1 MSGSAFAVTHHAFSS
16 GAGRTSDGNG
26 SHASTLKSPS
36 YTKSVSWQHY
46 PTSDQKLFTR
56 LLCAETPGLVW
67 SQEGTAIQAEYGLE
81 VLTQVDTV
89 IVPFWGDVQER
100 PSQYLLDALVK
111 ARKEGVQIVGLCLG
125 TFVLAYAGLLDG
137 RKAATHWEYEND
149 FRSLFPTVQLNLN
162 QLYVEDDG
170 LITSAGTAAALDC
183 CLYIVRKY
191 FGSVTANQIARRMVT
206 PPYREGGQAQYIER
220 PVPQKTADSRIN
232 MLLDYLQMNLKNTHS
247 IDTLAEY
254 VSMSRRTLT
263 RHFYKATGMSV
274 VEWITAARLHR
285 SQEFLESM
293 DIPIEQ
299 IAEQVGFQ
307 SAATFR
313 QQFREKFGVS
323 PREWRKTFRN
333 K

>member
-1 MSGSAFAVTHHAFSS
+1 MTTVSVAIIVTEGFS
-16 GAGRTSDGNG
+16 TF
-26 SHASTLKSPS
+26 HV
-36 YTKSVSWQHY
+36 SV
-46 PTSDQKLFTR
+46 PLILFGDTTSDQKLFTR

>member
-1 MSGSAFAVTHHAFSS
+1 MTTVSVAIIVTEGFS
-16 GAGRTSDGNG
+16 TF
-26 SHASTLKSPS
+26 HV
-36 YTKSVSWQHY
+36 SV
-46 PTSDQKLFTR
+46 PLILFGDTTSDQKLFTR

-67 SQEGTAIQAEYGLE
+67 SQEGTAIQAEYGLD

-137 RKAATHWEYEND
+137 RQAATHWEYEND

-162 QLYVEDDG
+162 QLYVEDNG

-333 K
+333 N

>member
-1 MSGSAFAVTHHAFSS
+1 MTTVSVAIIVTEGFSTFHVS
-16 GAGRTSDGNG
+16 VPLILFGDTTSE
-26 SHASTLKSPS
+26 
-36 YTKSVSWQHY
+36 
-46 PTSDQKLFTR
+46 QKLFTR

-67 SQEGTAIQAEYGLE
+67 SQEGTAIQAEYGLD

-89 IVPFWGDVQER
+89 IVPFWGDVQQR

-111 ARKEGVQIVGLCLG
+111 ARKKGVQIVGLCLG

-137 RKAATHWEYEND
+137 RQAATHWEYEND
-149 FRSLFPTVQLNLN
+149 FRSLFPGVQLNLN

-191 FGSVTANQIARRMVT
+191 FGSVTANQIARRMVS

-232 MLLDYLQMNLKNTHS
+232 MLLDYLQINLKNTHS

-293 DIPIEQ
+293 DIPVEQ
-299 IAEQVGFQ
+299 IAEQVGFH

-313 QQFREKFGVS
+313 QQFRAKFGVS

-333 K
+333 N